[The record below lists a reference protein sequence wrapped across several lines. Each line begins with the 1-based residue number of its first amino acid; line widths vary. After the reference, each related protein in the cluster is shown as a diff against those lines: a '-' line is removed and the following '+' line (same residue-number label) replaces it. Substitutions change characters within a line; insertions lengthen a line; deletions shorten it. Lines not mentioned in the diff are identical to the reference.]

1 MNARIMR
8 WMAPGLVVLGLA
20 ACGGPASSGPASPGG
35 SPTPSGGA
43 AAQATTAPE
52 ATTAPPAS
60 AQADVANPCALTTP
74 SAVAAAFGGTVAAG
88 KVVPDVVGKACWYQV
103 TASNLGVSG
112 HILITPLASLDA
124 QTFAEAKKLPG
135 EVDVPGVGDDAIYL
149 AATATMEILKGNTVV
164 NAQPLFSSG
173 GQPVS
178 GAKVKADTIA
188 LARSI
193 AASL

>member
-20 ACGGPASSGPASPGG
+20 ACGGPASSGPAAPGG
-35 SPTPSGGA
+35 SPAQSGGA
-43 AAQATTAPE
+43 APQ

-60 AQADVANPCALTTP
+60 AQADVANPCVLTTP
-74 SAVAAAFGGTVAAG
+74 SAVAAAFGGTVATG
-88 KVVPDVVGKACWYQV
+88 KVVPDVVGQACWYQV

-112 HILITPLASLDA
+112 HILVTPLTSLDA
-124 QTFAEAKKLPG
+124 QTFASAKKLPG
-135 EVDVPGVGDDAIYL
+135 EVNVPGVGDGAIYL
-149 AATATMEILKGNTVV
+149 PATTTMEILKGDRVV

-173 GQPVS
+173 GQPVT

>member
-20 ACGGPASSGPASPGG
+20 ACGGAVTGGPASPGG
-35 SPTPSGGA
+35 SPTQPSGA
-43 AAQATTAPE
+43 APQP
-52 ATTAPPAS
+52 TTAPPAS

-74 SAVAAAFGGTVAAG
+74 SAVAAAFGGTVASG

-103 TASNLGVSG
+103 TGSNLGVSG
-112 HILITPLASLDA
+112 HILVTPLASLDA

-135 EVDVPGVGDDAIYL
+135 ETDVPGVGDDAIYL
-149 AATATMEILKGNTVV
+149 AATTTMEILKGDTVID
-164 NAQPLFSSG
+164 AQPLFSSG

>member
-1 MNARIMR
+1 MNTRIMR
-8 WMAPGLVVLGLA
+8 WMAPGLIVPGLVVLGLA

-35 SPTPSGGA
+35 SPAQTGGA
-43 AAQATTAPE
+43 AAL

-60 AQADVANPCALTTP
+60 ARADTANPCALTSP
-74 SAVAAAFGGTVAAG
+74 SAVAAAFGGTVASG

-112 HILITPLASLDA
+112 HILVTPLTSQDA
-124 QTFAEAKKLPG
+124 QTFAVAKKLPG
-135 EVDVPGVGDDAIYL
+135 EVDIPGVGDDAIYL
-149 AATATMEILKGNTVV
+149 AATTTMEILKGDTVV
-164 NAQPLFSSG
+164 DTQPLFISG
-173 GQPVS
+173 GPVS